1 MLINQVNG
9 VVIFIS
15 QVMSLY
21 PLTCKKKKSGKT
33 TIFGFLM
40 TSQRSWQCAQG
51 KKGGHVGP
59 KMKWGF
65 LTTFDYRAPV
75 AAFGNE
81 NEVNTCLELHKV
93 LTVLGSFDYEPRDL
107 RESQEELPR

>member
-33 TIFGFLM
+33 SIFGFLM
-40 TSQRSWQCAQG
+40 TSQRSWQCSQG

-59 KMKWGF
+59 KMEWGFLTTFWGF
-65 LTTFDYRAPV
+65 LTTFDYRTPV
-75 AAFGNE
+75 AAFWE
-81 NEVNTCLELHKV
+81 
-93 LTVLGSFDYEPRDL
+93 
-107 RESQEELPR
+107 RE